1 MLLKERRHPF
11 ASDDQLVL
19 EYYRY
24 DAVSNA

>member
-1 MLLKERRHPF
+1 MLLKERRNPF
-11 ASDDQLVL
+11 PSYYQLVL

>member
-11 ASDDQLVL
+11 PSYYQLVL

-24 DAVSNA
+24 DVVSNA

>member
-11 ASDDQLVL
+11 PSDYQLVL
-19 EYYRY
+19 EYHQY